1 MIMEVALRLAGI
13 SYPSFYEFD
22 PQRGL
27 SRHRPGAEGW
37 WTSEG
42 KAYIKI
48 NSDGLRDREHTLRKP
63 PGTLRIAVLGDSAA
77 EAFQVDADKAF
88 WAVMQRQL
96 GQCEA
101 LGGRGVEAINFGVA
115 GYGTADELLTLREDV
130 WKYDPDVVLLA
141 FLVGNDVRNNSF
153 ALEGDPNR
161 PYYVIRNGQLE
172 LRRAPGASSRPK
184 FFTATR
190 HWLVAHSRVAQ
201 LVNYVRGLIYVP
213 QSERAPP
220 AAAAFGV
227 QRLEEKIYRE
237 PQDNALKDAWEVTEA
252 LIRSMNDDVKA
263 RGKTLF
269 VATLSQGIQV
279 DPDPLKREAFER
291 RFGIADLF
299 YPDRRITQLAQR
311 EGIASVM
318 LAPAEL
324 QWAEENHA
332 CVHGFDNAVPCRGHW
347 NEHGHEVAGEVLARE
362 ICSQVLSQPRSAF
375 RGPPRPGQAPVALP
389 VAAGA
394 SLTRRPFLSFNFWR
408 YRGPGGMPVR
418 ESPRVASAAGCC

>member
-1 MIMEVALRLAGI
+1 MTGRLTRWLIPPMVIVGSIFAAMMITEVALRLAGI
-13 SYPSFYEFD
+13 SYPSLYEFD

-37 WTSEG
+37 FTSEG

-63 PGTLRIAVLGDSAA
+63 PGTLRIAVLGDSYA
-77 EAFQVDADKAF
+77 EASQVDPDKAF
-88 WAVMQRQL
+88 WAVMQRRL

-101 LGGRGVEAINFGVA
+101 LVGREVEAINFGVS

-130 WKYDPDVVLLA
+130 WKYDPDIVLLA
-141 FLVGNDVRNNSF
+141 FLTGNDVRNNSF
-153 ALEGDPNR
+153 ALEGEPNR

-172 LRRAPGASSRPK
+172 LRSASGASSRPK
-184 FFTATR
+184 LFAATR
-190 HWLVAHSRVAQ
+190 HWLLDHSRVAQ
-201 LVNYVRGLIYVP
+201 LVNYVRGLIRGLIYVP
-213 QSERAPP
+213 PSERAPP

-227 QRLEEKIYRE
+227 QWLEEEIYRE
-237 PQDNALKDAWEVTEA
+237 PQNKAWKDAWEVTEA
-252 LIRSMNDDVKA
+252 LVRSMNDDVKA

-269 VATLSQGIQV
+269 VATLSNGIQV

-291 RFGIADLF
+291 HLGIGDLF

-324 QWAEENHA
+324 QWAEKNHA
-332 CVHGFDNAVPCRGHW
+332 CVHGFDNAAPCRGHW
-347 NEHGHEVAGEVLARE
+347 NQHGHEVAGEVLARE
-362 ICSQVLSQPRSAF
+362 ICSQVLSQRRSVF
-375 RGPPRPGQAPVALP
+375 GGAP
-389 VAAGA
+389 
-394 SLTRRPFLSFNFWR
+394 
-408 YRGPGGMPVR
+408 
-418 ESPRVASAAGCC
+418 SP

>member
-1 MIMEVALRLAGI
+1 MRGRLTRWLILAMLIVGSIFAAMMMMEVALRLAGI

-22 PQRGL
+22 PHRGL

-37 WTSEG
+37 ATSEG

-63 PGTLRIAVLGDSAA
+63 PGTLRIAVLGDSSA

-101 LGGRGVEAINFGVA
+101 LGGRGVEAINFGVS

-130 WKYDPDVVLLA
+130 WKYDPDIVLLA

-153 ALEGDPNR
+153 ALEGDPYR
-161 PYYVIRNGQLE
+161 PYYVIQNGQLE
-172 LRRAPGASSRPK
+172 LRSAPGTSSRPK
-184 FFTATR
+184 FFTSMR

-213 QSERAPP
+213 ESERAPP

-237 PQDNALKDAWEVTEA
+237 PQDNAWQDA
-252 LIRSMNDDVKA
+252 
-263 RGKTLF
+263 
-269 VATLSQGIQV
+269 
-279 DPDPLKREAFER
+279 
-291 RFGIADLF
+291 
-299 YPDRRITQLAQR
+299 
-311 EGIASVM
+311 
-318 LAPAEL
+318 
-324 QWAEENHA
+324 
-332 CVHGFDNAVPCRGHW
+332 
-347 NEHGHEVAGEVLARE
+347 
-362 ICSQVLSQPRSAF
+362 
-375 RGPPRPGQAPVALP
+375 
-389 VAAGA
+389 
-394 SLTRRPFLSFNFWR
+394 
-408 YRGPGGMPVR
+408 
-418 ESPRVASAAGCC
+418 